1 MVLIYAR
8 CIRNTSSPTDRIV
21 MRKILSFVL
30 FSAAIAGIVWYEN
43 QPTTV
48 AIPVEVDEVA
58 MQDETIYYE
67 ETTIPE
73 VTETTQPQRAEVSF
87 AEPDVIML
95 VEGTRGDNVRIQ
107 EVIGEP
113 QQLDELAEDVHTA
126 ITSCSGVTDRDM
138 VVQVDA
144 KVELTSGL
152 PAEVNVDYGTL
163 GFAAL
168 FNYSSG
174 LTCDDGRV
182 NHDMQAGGHSNF
194 TYWVA
199 LRNMVTPDHPEGD
212 MSGSWALTNPNVT
225 LPGLETYYWSLW
237 GPRVVTCDSILGDS
251 GKIWLAGTSPA
262 DAQRDC
268 APSTTQDDAMGNK

>member
-1 MVLIYAR
+1 
-8 CIRNTSSPTDRIV
+8 

-48 AIPVEVDEVA
+48 AIPVEVDDMSV
-58 MQDETIYYE
+58 QDETIYYE
-67 ETTIPE
+67 ETTTTE
-73 VTETTQPQRAEVSF
+73 VVETTEPQRPEVSF
-87 AEPDVIML
+87 DVPDVTMV
-95 VEGTRGDNVRIQ
+95 VEGTGGDNVRIR

-113 QQLDELAEDVHTA
+113 QQLEELGEDVRTA
-126 ITSCSGVTDRDM
+126 ITGCTGVTDRDM

-152 PAEVNVDYGTL
+152 PAEVSVDYGTL
-163 GFAAL
+163 GFPAV
-168 FNYSSG
+168 FDYSSG

-212 MSGSWALTNPNVT
+212 MSGSWSLTNPNVT

-237 GPRVVTCDSILGDS
+237 GPRVVTCDTILGDS
-251 GKIWLAGTSPA
+251 GKVWLAGTSPA
-262 DAQRDC
+262 DVQRDC
-268 APSTTQDDAMGNK
+268 TPTPTQDDALGNM